1 MNEGDESMKK
11 GLILELPLS
20 EYQQRL
26 NKLINQMEKHDLEA
40 VIFTSDE
47 NTFYFSGFRSIVWDS
62 KVSTPGVLVITKD
75 GNMVISTS
83 KSGRETA
90 KATSCVEDI
99 RYYGQ
104 DNMYRTYAQSI
115 ASVLEERGIK
125 KGRIGFEIGNGNKMY
140 LHHNDREAL
149 FSELKN
155 FQIADA
161 SDAIWKVRS
170 IKSALEIERIRKCCE
185 INIKSIEKGL
195 DSVVEGMTELEVYR
209 NILQEYFRLGAE
221 HTLPIGLRAGKE
233 RYSQSNCPPSDR
245 PIGKGDIILVDG
257 GPVYRGYYSDI
268 IRQAVIGQPTEFQLE
283 MFNTARDACYVG
295 IDAIKPGIAIKEVC
309 IAVNNYIA
317 NSKFAEIYT
326 GQNRC
331 GHSIGVGVH
340 EFPMLDIH
348 IETKLEP
355 GMVFAIEPCLFKEGI
370 GTLGIEENILVTENG
385 CDILTPSNS
394 ELKIL

>member
-1 MNEGDESMKK
+1 MKK

-26 NKLINQMEKHDLEA
+26 NKLINQMEKHDLDA

-75 GNMVISTS
+75 GDMVISTS
-83 KSGRETA
+83 KSGRGTV

-104 DNMYRTYAQSI
+104 DSMYKTYAQSI

-125 KGRIGFEIGNGNKMY
+125 KGRIGFEIGNGNKMH

-161 SDAIWKVRS
+161 SDAIWKVRG

-221 HTLPIGLRAGKE
+221 DTLPLGLRAGKE

-245 PIGKGDIILVDG
+245 PIGRGDIILVDG
-257 GPVYRGYYSDI
+257 GPMYKGYYSDI
-268 IRQAVIGQPTEFQLE
+268 IRQAVIGRPTDYQLE
-283 MFNTARDACYVG
+283 MFNVARDACYAG
-295 IDAIKPGIAIKEVC
+295 IEAVEPDKPIKEVC
-309 IAVNNYIA
+309 KAVNDFIA
-317 NSKFAEIYT
+317 NSKFADIYT
-326 GQNRC
+326 GKDRC

-348 IETKLEP
+348 IDIQLEP
-355 GMVFAIEPCLFKEGI
+355 GMVFAIEPSLYQEGI
-370 GTLGIEENILVTENG
+370 GSLGIEENILVTENG
-385 CDILTPSNS
+385 CEILTPSNS